1 MIKLFLEITSEKNN
15 IKAVEDFMQ
24 KANMG
29 FQLPDDQYA
38 RMMIAVTE
46 IAMNAIIHGNKQ
58 NSGKKVKLYVE
69 YDNDYMKIVI
79 MDEGGGFKIKEL
91 PDPTTTENIM
101 DLHGRG
107 IFIARA
113 MVDEFF
119 YQHHED
125 GGSECIMI
133 VRKKKK

>member
-1 MIKLFLEITSEKNN
+1 MTKLFLEINSDKNN
-15 IKAVEDFMQ
+15 IKDVESFME

-29 FQLPDDQYA
+29 FHLPDDQYA

-46 IAMNAIIHGNKQ
+46 IAMNAIVHGNKQ
-58 NSGKKVKLYVE
+58 NSGKKVKVFVE
-69 YDNDYMKIVI
+69 YDESMMKIVV
-79 MDEGGGFKIKEL
+79 MDEGGGFKINEL
-91 PDPTTTENIM
+91 ADPTTEENIL

-119 YQHHED
+119 YQHLEG
-125 GGSECIMI
+125 GGSEFVMI
-133 VRKKKK
+133 VRKK